1 MQIKTRA
8 KFVSAILD
16 FYYGPKL
23 WIPDACERVHLFA
36 LNALGLN
43 LEAPSSKIDDFLHCA
58 LYYYSQLMLQMLFLF
73 HGSDAAICLKLNLTV
88 QAARGLPRL
97 AIGKIT

>member
-16 FYYGPKL
+16 FYHGPKL
-23 WIPDACERVHLFA
+23 WIPDACERVHIFA
-36 LNALGLN
+36 LNAPGLN

-58 LYYYSQLMLQMLFLF
+58 RPLLYNTRSSIKTQARPHDTMHDLSVGTGEESQA
-73 HGSDAAICLKLNLTV
+73 HYRV
-88 QAARGLPRL
+88 QTAT
-97 AIGKIT
+97 II

>member
-16 FYYGPKL
+16 FYHGPKL
-23 WIPDACERVHLFA
+23 WIPDACERVHIFA
-36 LNALGLN
+36 LNAPGLN

-58 LYYYSQLMLQMLFLF
+58 APSTILSVFTFYK
-73 HGSDAAICLKLNLTV
+73 KLVPCGEN
-88 QAARGLPRL
+88 
-97 AIGKIT
+97 

>member
-58 LYYYSQLMLQMLFLF
+58 LYYLAEEQIQRPVRRA
-73 HGSDAAICLKLNLTV
+73 SDPVIHFYY
-88 QAARGLPRL
+88 
-97 AIGKIT
+97 

>member
-16 FYYGPKL
+16 FYHGPKL
-23 WIPDACERVHLFA
+23 WIPDACERVHIFA
-36 LNALGLN
+36 LNAPGLN

-58 LYYYSQLMLQMLFLF
+58 LYYCSTSFM
-73 HGSDAAICLKLNLTV
+73 
-88 QAARGLPRL
+88 AR
-97 AIGKIT
+97 T

>member
-23 WIPDACERVHLFA
+23 WIPDACERVHIFA
-36 LNALGLN
+36 LNAPGLN

-58 LYYYSQLMLQMLFLF
+58 LYYTKCFGFGKYILTLNTYISNITDQLTEQ
-73 HGSDAAICLKLNLTV
+73 
-88 QAARGLPRL
+88 LPE
-97 AIGKIT
+97 KI

>member
-58 LYYYSQLMLQMLFLF
+58 LYYWSLALS
-73 HGSDAAICLKLNLTV
+73 GGAAMSEQI
-88 QAARGLPRL
+88 
-97 AIGKIT
+97 

>member
-36 LNALGLN
+36 LNALGGN
-43 LEAPSSKIDDFLHCA
+43 VRICQFVHSIFRFFDD
-58 LYYYSQLMLQMLFLF
+58 
-73 HGSDAAICLKLNLTV
+73 I
-88 QAARGLPRL
+88 
-97 AIGKIT
+97 

>member
-16 FYYGPKL
+16 FYHGPKL
-23 WIPDACERVHLFA
+23 WIPDACERVHIFA

-58 LYYYSQLMLQMLFLF
+58 LYYNFDNYE
-73 HGSDAAICLKLNLTV
+73 
-88 QAARGLPRL
+88 
-97 AIGKIT
+97 

>member
-16 FYYGPKL
+16 FYHGPKL
-23 WIPDACERVHLFA
+23 WIPDACERVHIFA
-36 LNALGLN
+36 LNANALGLN

-58 LYYYSQLMLQMLFLF
+58 LYYNFDNYE
-73 HGSDAAICLKLNLTV
+73 
-88 QAARGLPRL
+88 
-97 AIGKIT
+97 